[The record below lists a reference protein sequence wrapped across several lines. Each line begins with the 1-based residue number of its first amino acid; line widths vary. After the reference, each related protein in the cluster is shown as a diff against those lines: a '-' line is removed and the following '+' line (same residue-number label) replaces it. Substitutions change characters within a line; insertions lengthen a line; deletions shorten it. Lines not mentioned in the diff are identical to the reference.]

1 MEKTGKIWRRVF
13 NIIFCDCFRKIW
25 YINTMPVK
33 SLENLKI
40 LIVEDDQFLRDL
52 FVMKLKKE
60 KAIVFESD
68 NGEDAL
74 KKIKSEMPDLVLLDV
89 VLPKMEGFDVLKKIK
104 DDTDINK
111 IPVILLTNLG
121 QDTDVA
127 RGLQLGATAYIVK
140 AHFTPSEVIKKI
152 QEIISV

>member
-1 MEKTGKIWRRVF
+1 
-13 NIIFCDCFRKIW
+13 
-25 YINTMPVK
+25 MPVK

-60 KAIVFESD
+60 KAVVVESD

-74 KKIKSEMPDLVLLDV
+74 KKIKSEMPDLVLLDI
-89 VLPKMEGFDVLKKIK
+89 VLPKMDGFAVLKKIK
-104 DDTDINK
+104 DDAAINK

-121 QDTDVA
+121 QDFDVE
-127 RGLQLGATAYIVK
+127 RGLKLGAAAYIIK
-140 AHFTPSEVIKKI
+140 AHFTPGGIVQKI
-152 QEIISV
+152 QEIIVK